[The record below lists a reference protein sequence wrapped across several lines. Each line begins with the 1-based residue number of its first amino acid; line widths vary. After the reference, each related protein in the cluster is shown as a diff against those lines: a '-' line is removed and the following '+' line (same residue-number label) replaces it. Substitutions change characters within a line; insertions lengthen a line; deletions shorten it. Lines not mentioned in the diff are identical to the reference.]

1 MADAAPPPPDSP
13 GGPRP
18 RPGSPRARLRL
29 LGLLS
34 VALFWV
40 PLWAP
45 LIQGLTLAETLRAA
59 WRGSVDWPSVL
70 AGAIGSTLGFLLF
83 LGTQY
88 LWVI

>member
-1 MADAAPPPPDSP
+1 MK
-13 GGPRP
+13 G
-18 RPGSPRARLRL
+18 RLRL

-45 LIQGLTLAETLRAA
+45 LIQGITLAETLRAG
-59 WRGSVDWPSVL
+59 WRGATDWLSVL
-70 AGAIGSTLGFLLF
+70 IGAIGSTLGFLLF